1 MAEQKFLT
9 PLKLGFFAVIIVYF
23 LFTLHGMFTLSWI
36 GEWEHMREPTRT
48 IIFVEDITATTCL
61 AFRFLA
67 SIIAFGTM
75 FTYLIKKNLSKP
87 TIYKAVR
94 LVLVFEGIYWLG
106 LATTAGY
113 SVQSFARLL
122 STNASLV
129 NLTYSLLL
137 SVIPTILESII
148 LPIIL
153 FLFAFKLSPKK
164 AFKIQ
169 IKWGLITGTL
179 YIVVFWLINTVEWI
193 SVIRERGKG
202 VQYLWMTTTPVNG
215 VNQIIY
221 HPEHLVSFIIT
232 AFGLAA
238 LAIYAVYFTKK
249 TAGVE
254 TLGGL
259 KAGRI
264 GVIILLL
271 GMFFLWNYFS
281 WIFFAGSTWNNWYAW
296 FLGHNMDLWMLSLPL
311 VALPL
316 LFYKSPNQ
324 QPKDQKPN
332 SLLENV

>member
-1 MAEQKFLT
+1 MAEQKSFT
-9 PLKLGFFAVIIVYF
+9 PLKLGFFAVIIAYF

-36 GEWEHMREPTRT
+36 GEWEHMREPMRT
-48 IIFVEDITATTCL
+48 IIFVEDISATTCL

-67 SIIAFGTM
+67 SIIAFGAM

-87 TIYKAVR
+87 TIYKAAR

-113 SVQSFARLL
+113 SVQSFTRLL
-122 STNASLV
+122 STNASLI

-137 SVIPTILESII
+137 SVIPTILEAII

-153 FLFAFKLSPKK
+153 FIFAVKLNPKK
-164 AFKIQ
+164 PLKTP

-202 VQYLWMTTTPVNG
+202 IQYLWMTTTTTVNG
-215 VNQIIY
+215 VNQIAY
-221 HPEHLVSFIIT
+221 HPDHLVSFIIT

-249 TAGVE
+249 SAGVE
-254 TLGGL
+254 TVREL
-259 KAGRI
+259 KSQTI

-271 GMFFLWNYFS
+271 GIFFLWNYFS
-281 WIFFAGSTWNNWYAW
+281 WVFFAGSTWNNWYAW

-316 LFYKSPNQ
+316 LFYKSPK
-324 QPKDQKPN
+324 QPP
-332 SLLENV
+332 ETR

>member
-1 MAEQKFLT
+1 MTEEKFFT
-9 PLKLGFFAVIIVYF
+9 PLKLGLFAVIIAYF

-36 GEWEHMREPTRT
+36 GEWEPMREPTRT

-67 SIIAFGTM
+67 SIIAFGVM
-75 FTYLIKKNLSKP
+75 LTYLIKKNLSKP

-94 LVLVFEGIYWLG
+94 LVLIFEGIYWLG

-113 SVQSFARLL
+113 SVQFFTRLI

-137 SVIPTILESII
+137 SVIPTVLEAII

-153 FLFAFKLSPKK
+153 FIFAVKLSPNKPL
-164 AFKIQ
+164 KIQ

-193 SVIRERGKG
+193 SVIRERGKDI
-202 VQYLWMTTTPVNG
+202 QYLWMTTTPVNG
-215 VNQIIY
+215 VNQIVY

-232 AFGLAA
+232 VFGLAA
-238 LAIYAVYFTKK
+238 LAIYTTYFTKK
-249 TAGVE
+249 STGIE
-254 TLGGL
+254 NFGEL
-259 KAGRI
+259 KAGTI
-264 GVIILLL
+264 GAIILSL

-281 WIFFAGSTWNNWYAW
+281 WVFFAGNTWNSWYAW

-311 VALPL
+311 LGLPL
-316 LFYKSPNQ
+316 LFNKKHKEENKSA
-324 QPKDQKPN
+324 
-332 SLLENV
+332 

>member
-1 MAEQKFLT
+1 LTEEKFFT
-9 PLKLGFFAVIIVYF
+9 PLKVGFLAVVIAYF

-36 GEWEHMREPTRT
+36 GEWTRMREPMRT
-48 IIFVEDITATTCL
+48 TVFVEDISATICL

-67 SIIAFGTM
+67 SIIAFGAM
-75 FTYLIKKNLSKP
+75 VTYLIKKNLSRP

-106 LATTAGY
+106 LVMTAWY
-113 SVQSFARLL
+113 SVQSFWQLL
-122 STNASLV
+122 SRDASLG

-137 SVIPTILESII
+137 SVIPTILEAII

-153 FLFAFKLSPKK
+153 FIFAIKLNPNKPL
-164 AFKIQ
+164 KIQ

-179 YIVVFWLINTVEWI
+179 YIAVFWLINTVEWV

-202 VQYLWMTTTPVNG
+202 LQYLWSTVAPVHG
-215 VNQIIY
+215 VNQIVY

-238 LAIYAVYFTKK
+238 LAIYAGYFTKK
-249 TAGVE
+249 STGIE
-254 TLGGL
+254 TLGEL
-259 KAGRI
+259 KAGTI

-281 WIFFAGSTWNNWYAW
+281 WVFFASGTWNNWYAW

-311 VALPL
+311 LGLPL
-316 LFYKSPNQ
+316 LFNKKHTEDNT
-324 QPKDQKPN
+324 
-332 SLLENV
+332 